1 MRMAFSIPVSKPR
14 PQSQPQLQIQRTN
27 YPNTKQNINNDSL
40 VISNSFTNI
49 FARLQTTGRCGSC
62 GH

>member
-1 MRMAFSIPVSKPR
+1 MRMAFSIPKPK
-14 PQSQPQLQIQRTN
+14 PQPQPQPTN
-27 YPNTKQNINNDSL
+27 YPKTNQNINNESL

-49 FARLQTTGRCGSC
+49 FARLQSTGRCGSC